1 MSFARGGCRTQHGK
15 GLKKPL
21 RPKKTAPPP
30 KREWVSTIS
39 DLSVHKLTPAE
50 LDHRHEIRKSHN
62 KAAAQWEL
70 REKALKARLRQAG
83 CSPLDKASQTI
94 IREVFSD
101 KLLLQDVLARS
112 DRALA
117 VVNDLFGDSP
127 RRQTGHP
134 SVTVA
139 PILDSPFFQSSTGLS
154 PLNDS
159 MVDQQA
165 VLEPDDDDNYY
176 YSDTRRLLQSKI
188 QVKNK
193 MGGPQR
199 QRIRPGVSER
209 RFASPQTPCAPAQT
223 VLNATAAVQR
233 LRSRRNHSEEAVQ
246 DPSFLVS
253 QVLNPDLSPRLPGSC
268 RSARTR
274 KRACKTPEL
283 NGSSEASLSTEP
295 SGLDLLQ
302 TMLAQVELD
311 LDSLSPQTST
321 QSRQRSAQGFTGF
334 SVALVSNLARL
345 VQLLKNREYDAQT
358 AIEEK
363 QKLEE
368 KLKEQRS
375 LIDALT
381 AETMILREETSSLKA
396 ELQQRTAEL
405 ERKLDSVVSA
415 MATHINQPQGSDVI
429 APVPQPVAER
439 PPVSVSPAIQLSSPG
454 QGDALQPIPETDQV
468 AYKELRSP
476 SSASSLVSLPLASLP
491 LTLRLSPD
499 ALEAKIAKLC
509 HLRDVIADAQSSRA
523 RSVGGSPGNGGTQQK
538 RSASVGTG
546 RVTPDRT
553 SPWPESF
560 AGLGQ
565 HVSQVNHQGTL
576 NNNSA
581 SNVQQ
586 RLLEVN
592 RKSAAARGR
601 LLDLIE
607 QQKQTLSA
615 RVSPSVSPVPPS
627 AFSPRTSG
635 GSGSMDG
642 SLLKPADDK
651 RSAGSQAFSRH
662 YEEAQRDGSTPQ
674 TQKQQVQDS
683 CFALSAHV

>member
-15 GLKKPL
+15 GLKKAL

-50 LDHRHEIRKSHN
+50 LDHRREIRKSHN
-62 KAAAQWEL
+62 KAAAQWEV

-139 PILDSPFFQSSTGLS
+139 PNLDSPFFQSSTGLS

-176 YSDTRRLLQSKI
+176 YSETRRLLQSKI

-223 VLNATAAVQR
+223 ALNATAAVQR
-233 LRSRRNHSEEAVQ
+233 LRSRRNHSEEAVE

-274 KRACKTPEL
+274 KRACKTPEP
-283 NGSSEASLSTEP
+283 NGSSEASLGTEP
-295 SGLDLLQ
+295 SGLGLLQ

-345 VQLLKNREYDAQT
+345 VQLLKNRENDAQT

-381 AETMILREETSSLKA
+381 AETMILREETFSLKA
-396 ELQQRTAEL
+396 ELQQRTADL

-415 MATHINQPQGSDVI
+415 MATHINQPRGSDVI

-439 PPVSVSPAIQLSSPG
+439 PPVSVSPAIRLSSPG
-454 QGDALQPIPETDQV
+454 QGDALQPVPETDQV

-509 HLRDVIADAQSSRA
+509 HLRDVIADAQSS
-523 RSVGGSPGNGGTQQK
+523 VGGSPGNGGTAKQK

-546 RVTPDRT
+546 TVTPDRT
-553 SPWPESF
+553 SPGPESS

-565 HVSQVNHQGTL
+565 HVRQVTHQGTL
-576 NNNSA
+576 NNNSV
-581 SNVQQ
+581 SDVQQ

-607 QQKQTLSA
+607 QQKRTLSA

-662 YEEAQRDGSTPQ
+662 YEEAQRDGSTP